1 MKRQAPLLT
10 LAAAAVL
17 GGGLLAADIAATPTA
32 GTATAA
38 ASTGAAAG
46 TEAPG
51 ASAAPAAAPA
61 AAAPVVAQAV
71 FAGRSAGREVTIAI
85 AVKDGKAVAYVCDG
99 KKIEAWLEGTLTGDR
114 LDLKGPGGAAVDGTA
129 TATAATGTVTAGGKS
144 WPYTVKVVKAPEG
157 LYEGRADVRGV
168 ATRIGWIVVD
178 GKQTG
183 LRRDGER
190 VLDAPAL
197 DPSDPRGVVVD
208 GTPVTVRTGLEL
220 VTS

>member
-17 GGGLLAADIAATPTA
+17 GGGLLLADLAATPVA
-32 GTATAA
+32 GTAAVASAEAETAA
-38 ASTGAAAG
+38 A
-46 TEAPG
+46 AP
-51 ASAAPAAAPA
+51 SAAPAVAPA
-61 AAAPVVAQAV
+61 VAPPVVAQSV

-114 LDLKGPGGAAVDGTA
+114 LDLKGPGGAAVDGTV
-129 TATAATGTVTAGGKS
+129 TATAASGTVKAGGKS
-144 WPYTVKVVKAPEG
+144 WPYTAKAVQAPEG

-168 ATRIGWIVVD
+168 ATRIGWIVV
-178 GKQTG
+178 GGTQTG
-183 LRRDGER
+183 LRRDGEQ
-190 VLDAPAL
+190 VLDAPPL
-197 DPSDPRGVVVD
+197 DPSDPDAVVVD